1 MLRDLFIEP
10 FEDGDF
16 VFGVINWIGLLI
28 VISIIFLLGVY
39 VIDVAATDTITK
51 DAIVID
57 KYYKDGTTIV
67 HYQKLGNVDLP
78 TITDFPDEYIIVTK
92 SDSLIL
98 NVSVPL
104 TQWFTVKI
112 NDEIK
117 VTYKVGRLSKTLYG
131 NKIE

>member
-1 MLRDLFIEP
+1 MLKDLFIEP

-16 VFGVINWIGLLI
+16 VFGVSSWIGLLI

-67 HYQKLGNVDLP
+67 YYQKLGNIDLP

-117 VTYKVGRLSKTLYG
+117 VTYKVGRLSKTLYS

>member
-1 MLRDLFIEP
+1 MLKDLFIEP

-16 VFGVINWIGLLI
+16 VFGVSSWIGLLI

-57 KYYKDGTTIV
+57 KYYKDGTTLV
-67 HYQKLGNVDLP
+67 YYQKLGNVDLP

>member
-16 VFGVINWIGLLI
+16 IFGIFSWIGLLI
-28 VISIIFLLGVY
+28 VISTILLLGVY
-39 VIDVAATDTITK
+39 VIDVAVKDTITK

-57 KYYKDGTTIV
+57 KYYKDSTTIV
-67 HYQKLGNVDLP
+67 YYQKLGNVDLP

-104 TQWFTVKI
+104 TQWFLLKI

-131 NKIE
+131 TKIE

>member
-16 VFGVINWIGLLI
+16 IFGIFSWIGLLI
-28 VISIIFLLGVY
+28 VISIILLLGVY
-39 VIDVAATDTITK
+39 VIDVAAKDTITK

-67 HYQKLGNVDLP
+67 YYQKLGNVDLP

-98 NVSVPL
+98 NVSVSL
-104 TQWFTVKI
+104 TQWFLLKV
-112 NDEIK
+112 NDEVK

-131 NKIE
+131 TKIE

>member
-16 VFGVINWIGLLI
+16 IFGIFSWIGLLI
-28 VISIIFLLGVY
+28 VISIILLLGVY
-39 VIDVAATDTITK
+39 VIDVAAKDTITK

-67 HYQKLGNVDLP
+67 YYQKLGNVDLP

-104 TQWFTVKI
+104 TQWFLLKI
-112 NDEIK
+112 NDEVK

-131 NKIE
+131 TKIE

>member
-16 VFGVINWIGLLI
+16 VFGVFSWIGLLI

-57 KYYKDGTTIV
+57 KYYKDGTTLV
-67 HYQKLGNVDLP
+67 YYQKLGNVDLP

-92 SDSLIL
+92 NDSLIL

>member
-1 MLRDLFIEP
+1 MLKDLFIEP

-16 VFGVINWIGLLI
+16 VFGVSSWIGLLI

-67 HYQKLGNVDLP
+67 YYQKLGNVDLP

>member
-1 MLRDLFIEP
+1 MLKDLFIEP

-16 VFGVINWIGLLI
+16 VFGVSSWIGLLI

-57 KYYKDGTTIV
+57 KYYKDGTTLV
-67 HYQKLGNVDLP
+67 YYQKLGNIDLP

>member
-16 VFGVINWIGLLI
+16 VFGVSSWIGLLI

-67 HYQKLGNVDLP
+67 YYQKLGNVDLP

>member
-1 MLRDLFIEP
+1 MLKDLFIEP

-16 VFGVINWIGLLI
+16 VFGVISWIGLLI

-67 HYQKLGNVDLP
+67 YYQKLGNVDLP

-117 VTYKVGRLSKTLYG
+117 VTYKVGRLSKTLYS

>member
-16 VFGVINWIGLLI
+16 VFGVSSWIGLLI

-57 KYYKDGTTIV
+57 KYYKDGTTLV
-67 HYQKLGNVDLP
+67 YYQKLGNVDLP